1 MKKVLF
7 IALVAGLGFVSCKK
21 DYTCTCT
28 VTAAGVATGT
38 TTTTIKDTKSKAEDA
53 CKALSTSVSVG
64 GVTSSTSC
72 EIK

>member
-1 MKKVLF
+1 MKKILLV
-7 IALVAGLGFVSCKK
+7 AAVAGLSMVSCKK

-28 VTAAGVATGT
+28 VTAAGVVSGT
-38 TTTTIKDTKSKAEDA
+38 TSTTIKDTKSKAEDA
-53 CKALSTSVSVG
+53 CKALSTSVSLG